1 MSKRKKKKRNKKFK
15 RDMEHEQNEELEQV
29 LQTIAA
35 TREILAPLSPFW
47 PLVEVLQELKI
58 KQQANALFPKSG
70 SNLGYPNSTFVNAF
84 VMMFN
89 KGAECLKDAYQL
101 DREYE
106 LLKPVGIK
114 QVPLTSELKMW
125 LHRHSEAGVPLAHQI
140 SRTVI
145 AKILKSLEVERVTLD
160 ISATTLLADKTGD
173 VWTDPRYDGFT
184 PIIGTIVESGQV
196 IAVEFGA
203 DDVPPSH
210 ENAGFIDACQ
220 AQLPD
225 GVELKRVRLDRD
237 GYQKG
242 LIDGLAQ
249 QNIEFVIHAG
259 MDAEMDAQIKGA
271 IAVVSAADWK
281 PLRLKDGS
289 LSQHEWV
296 ARCSHSIHYGG
307 TVFDIV
313 MQRSPNSEVEVA
325 DLANQEELPGLSIP
339 KRFEFD
345 QYSYLAIATNIK
357 GLDDSQIIHEYNQ
370 HEEYSKN
377 RIEELTSDFAAGRLP
392 CDDFGGNALYVCMCA
407 LAYNVFAL
415 MRARLP
421 AEFHFAEVSAVR
433 TQLFGPYK
441 RGWQPW

>member
-1 MSKRKKKKRNKKFK
+1 MAKRKKKKRDKKFK
-15 RDMEHEQNEELEQV
+15 RDVEHEQNEELMQV
-29 LQTIAA
+29 LDTIAV

-47 PLVEVLQELKI
+47 SLVEVLQELKI

-114 QVPLTSELKMW
+114 RVPLASELKMW
-125 LHRHSEAGVPLAHQI
+125 LHRHGEAGVPLAHQI
-140 SRTVI
+140 IRTVI
-145 AKILKSLEVERVTLD
+145 AKTLKSLEVERVTLD
-160 ISATTLLADKTGD
+160 INTTTMLADKTGD

-225 GVELKRVRLDRD
+225 GVELKRVRLDED

-249 QNIEFVIHAG
+249 QNIEFVIRAR
-259 MDAEMDAQIKGA
+259 MDEAIRGA
-271 IAVVSAADWK
+271 IAVVPEADWK

-289 LSQHEWV
+289 LSQNEWV
-296 ARCSHSIHYGG
+296 VRRSHMIHYSG
-307 TVFDIV
+307 TAFDIV
-313 MQRSPNSEVEVA
+313 MQRSLKSEVA
-325 DLANQEELPGLSIP
+325 DLPNQGNQGELLGLSIP
-339 KRFEFD
+339 ARSEFD
-345 QYSYLAIATNIK
+345 QYSYLAIATNIE
-357 GLDDSQIIHEYNQ
+357 GLDDSQIVDEYNQ
-370 HEEYSKN
+370 HEEYSEN
-377 RIEELTSDFAAGRLP
+377 RIEELKSDFAAGRLP
-392 CDDFGGNALYVCMCA
+392 CDDFGGNALYVCLCA
-407 LAYNVFAL
+407 LSYNVFAL
-415 MRARLP
+415 MRAKLP
-421 AEFHFAEVSAVR
+421 AEFRFAKVPVVR
-433 TQLFGPYK
+433 EQLFGPYK
-441 RGWQPW
+441 RGWQRW